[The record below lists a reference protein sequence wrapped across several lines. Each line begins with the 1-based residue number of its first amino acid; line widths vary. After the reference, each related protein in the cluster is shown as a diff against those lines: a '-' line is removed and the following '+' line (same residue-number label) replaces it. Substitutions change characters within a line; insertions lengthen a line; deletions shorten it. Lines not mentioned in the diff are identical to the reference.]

1 MNRMMFLGTSSA
13 AGKTLISAVYCRYL
27 CKKGVDVVPFKAST
41 LTSSIHNIEDGR
53 IMGMEQA
60 IQAWASEKVP
70 DVRMNPVLLMHGR
83 SNSMS
88 VYVDGRKEYVL
99 SAGCR
104 PDSDTLFGTASD
116 AFDELSEGH
125 DVVVCEG
132 YGSPVEMNLRDDD
145 IANMRV
151 VLEKDMPAVLV
162 ADIERGGVF
171 AAIYG
176 TWKLMDQEE
185 RSHLKG
191 YIINRFRGDD
201 SVLRCG
207 IDRIEELTGLRC
219 FGVVPYIDIDLP
231 KNDHDGVDIRSVKE
245 VDRALSLM
253 KDHIDLDALDSL

>member
-1 MNRMMFLGTSSA
+1 MSGMMFLGTSSA
-13 AGKTLISAVYCRYL
+13 VGKTLLSAIYCRYL

-41 LTSSIHNIEDGR
+41 LTSSVHGIGDGR
-53 IMGMEQA
+53 VIGMEQA

-70 DVRMNPVLLMHGR
+70 DVRMNPILLMPGR
-83 SNSMS
+83 SGSMS

-104 PDSDTLFGTASD
+104 PDTDTLFEKASE
-116 AFDELSEGH
+116 AFDELSKEH
-125 DVVVCEG
+125 ERVVCEG

-145 IANMRV
+145 VANMRM

-176 TWKLMDQEE
+176 TWKLMDPKE

-207 IDRIEELTGLRC
+207 IERIEELTGMRC
-219 FGVVPYIDIDLP
+219 FGVVPYVDIDLP
-231 KNDHDGVDIRSVKE
+231 KVDRDGVDITSVKE